1 MDTYLEETQN
11 IGHHYGDDRKGSSH
25 NTSHRL
31 VRHKYRWL
39 AVLAF
44 VFAHILW
51 DGRKKSQ

>member
-1 MDTYLEETQN
+1 MDTYLEEAQN